1 MKKVRKAILTML
13 CLGLIMGTVACGT
26 MGNANDNGASD
37 NNNNVTEG
45 TDKTKNGNGNIID
58 DVGDA
63 VGNGV
68 EDVGEGVKN
77 ITDDMTQNNR

>member
-26 MGNANDNGASD
+26 MDDTNDNGASG

-45 TDKTKNGNGNIID
+45 TDKTNIID

-63 VGNGV
+63 VGDGV

-77 ITDDMTQNNR
+77 ITDDMTKNK